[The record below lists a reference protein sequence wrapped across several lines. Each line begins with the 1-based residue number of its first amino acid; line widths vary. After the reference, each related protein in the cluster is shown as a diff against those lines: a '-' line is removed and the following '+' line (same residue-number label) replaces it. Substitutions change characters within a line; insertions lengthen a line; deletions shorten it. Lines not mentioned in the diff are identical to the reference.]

1 MTVTMAM
8 LVIIGDVAISAPNL
22 LSCVNV
28 ATQHSFMNLSPASIA
43 APAPAA
49 HRAETLSHVPEAPLY
64 RPGKNGFVKEQ
75 NIRGCGPVSCIYTI
89 EEGEQPRSFT
99 YKQMYKENGPQNLII
114 IIVSET
120 GPYLNIFNCEAQLNK
135 CTFLSVC
142 LSVRLQN

>member
-1 MTVTMAM
+1 MGA
-8 LVIIGDVAISAPNL
+8 L
-22 LSCVNV
+22 LALTASVDPLA
-28 ATQHSFMNLSPASIA
+28 ATFTRMCGQGKWQSLPPSQA
-43 APAPAA
+43 AG
-49 HRAETLSHVPEAPLY
+49 LY

-142 LSVRLQN
+142 LSVCPSVSKTEFLIVWSAYDNL